1 MKGFY
6 NGKRVP
12 LIPPLL
18 VDKKFV
24 TAFKAKANI
33 FNHFFSKQC
42 TPLVNGSKLTEN
54 QVYLTNSRINLV
66 PFSDDLVINIIRN
79 LNVNKAHGHDDISI
93 RMIKMCHESL
103 LRPLSII
110 FRNSLK
116 SSIYPTTWKKANII
130 PVHKKDD
137 KQCVNNYRPVSL
149 LPVFGKIFEKLIF
162 NEIYSFLD
170 REKLLNT
177 KQSSFRPFDSCVNQL
192 LTITHEI
199 FSAYDCNPSLEVRSI
214 FLDISKAFDK
224 VWHEGLL
231 YKLKSF
237 GIS

>member
-1 MKGFY
+1 MS
-6 NGKRVP
+6 V
-12 LIPPLL
+12 IPPPL
-18 VDKKFV
+18 VNNKFV
-24 TAFKAKANI
+24 TDFKAKANI
-33 FNHFFSKQC
+33 FNDFFSKQC
-42 TPLVNGSKLTEN
+42 TRLANGGKLLEN
-54 QVYLTNSRINLV
+54 QLYLTNSRINSV

-93 RMIKMCHESL
+93 RMIKMCDESL

-116 SSIYPTTWKKANII
+116 SSTYPTTWKKANII

-170 REKLLNT
+170 KEKLLNT
-177 KQSSFRPFDSCVNQL
+177 NQSGFRPFESCVN
-192 LTITHEI
+192 IRNI
-199 FSAYDCNPSLEVRSI
+199 FFI
-214 FLDISKAFDK
+214 
-224 VWHEGLL
+224 
-231 YKLKSF
+231 
-237 GIS
+237 